1 MTTSPPAEDAGIV
14 LERERRFS
22 ESLLWK
28 LNRAYYASQGP
39 AAWHSGE
46 VPSYATCNTFIAK
59 TYALATL
66 TYLCDARTAGQLDP
80 AHPIYI
86 IELAAGVGRFA
97 FQFLRKWRELK
108 AESPLRDLDV
118 RYVMT
123 DFNTHN
129 PKVWST
135 HSHLAGLVKDK
146 VLAFGLFDVERDRE
160 ITLLDDAGVLSAAT
174 VKNPVVVFANYAF
187 DTFSQDVFK
196 FGGGQA
202 REVRVSL
209 RAPAGMTE
217 SSPGLLP
224 ALRLQYADHPIEG
237 TYYEDPALERTLAA
251 YRERLAESTI
261 SIPYGGLKGLRALLE
276 MSRDR
281 LLLVA
286 SDKGF
291 MQQDELYQPG
301 QQAVQF
307 HGDAF
312 SMMVNFDAIARYVSE
327 RGGWSVGTTRR
338 TLTLKT
344 LASVVGGDER
354 AFGATRVQLREL
366 LEFGPGEFFELFN
379 NSRRE
384 PPPTLPQ
391 YLGLLRLSGY
401 DPQMVWDFAPTL
413 RKVAGPLDEV
423 AQLELRVALDRAWQ
437 NYYPGP
443 ANLPFELARILMAMR
458 RPVEA
463 ARFNQISLEW
473 FGESPATRLNLGIC
487 YYYSERPEAAL
498 AEFRRALE
506 LNPSFPN
513 AHEWIS
519 RLGAEAELGLGGA
532 SRIVVPAAAGAVPSA
547 PFPASEM
554 VSADVAAKTT
564 YPITAGAKSRT

>member
-1 MTTSPPAEDAGIV
+1 MTTPPPADVAGIDI
-14 LERERRFS
+14 ERERRFS
-22 ESLLWK
+22 DSLLWK
-28 LNRAYYASQGP
+28 LMRHYYSSRGP
-39 AAWHSGE
+39 AAWHSGD

-66 TYLCDARTAGQLDP
+66 TYLCDARAAGQIDP

-86 IELAAGVGRFA
+86 VELAAGVGRFA

-108 AESPLRDLDV
+108 AESALRDLDV

-129 PKVWST
+129 PQVWST
-135 HSHLAGLVKDK
+135 HPHLAPFVKDK
-146 VLAFGLFDVERDRE
+146 VLAFGVFDVERDRE
-160 ITLLDDAGVLSAAT
+160 ITLLDNGGALSAAT
-174 VKNPVVVFANYAF
+174 VKNPIVVFANYAF
-187 DTFSQDVFK
+187 DTFTQDLFK
-196 FGGGQA
+196 FGGGHA

-209 RAPAGMTE
+209 RAPVGMTE
-217 SSPGLLP
+217 SSPDLLP
-224 ALRLQYADHPIEG
+224 ALRLQFTDQPIEG
-237 TYYEDPALERTLAA
+237 TYYDDPALERTLAG
-251 YRERLAESTI
+251 YRERLTETTI
-261 SIPYGGLKGLRALLE
+261 AIPFGGLKGLRSLLE
-276 MSRDR
+276 MSHER
-281 LLLVA
+281 LLFVA

-301 QQAVQF
+301 QQAMQF
-307 HGDAF
+307 HAGAF
-312 SMMVNFDAIARYVSE
+312 SMMVNFHAISRYVSE
-327 RGGWSVGTTRR
+327 RGGWSVGTPRR

-354 AFGATRVQLREL
+354 AFAATRVQLREL
-366 LEFGPGEFFELFN
+366 LEFGPGEFFDLFQ

-413 RKVAGPLDEV
+413 RKLAGPLDEL

-473 FGESPATRLNLGIC
+473 FGENPATRLNLGIC
-487 YYYSERPEAAL
+487 YYYAERPDAAL

-506 LNPSFPN
+506 LNPDFPN

-519 RLGAEAELGLGGA
+519 RLRAEADLGLGGA
-532 SRIVVPAAAGAVPSA
+532 SRIVAPGPPGAVPST
-547 PFPASEM
+547 PFSASEM
-554 VSADVAAKTT
+554 VSADVATT
-564 YPITAGAKSRT
+564 TSHPIAAGAKSRT